1 MLGRC
6 VPQTTLAHK
15 FIYSEKLHDLKHG
28 HFKRP
33 PNWKKVLEIPSLTT
47 FGDNFFLHFILR
59 WAKKKYL
66 FIQDHITRCLSM
78 FPTLPIPIPNQDPHQ
93 ITIAHSCDSRGCPP
107 HGCLSD
113 IQAEIGIALVFVK
126 AVLKKAKIHPKR
138 KGSRIRNAIVNHFK
152 MLSCYLW
159 WNKGISDIHSPKKRQ
174 KHPPPNSPP
183 PEWRWISC
191 HHPSQR
197 CRRRYWTESS
207 L

>member
-33 PNWKKVLEIPSLTT
+33 PNWKNGWEITSPTT
-47 FGDNFFLHFILR
+47 FGDIFFFTSFCAAEKKHVFIQLHF
-59 WAKKKYL
+59 
-66 FIQDHITRCLSM
+66 TRCLSM

-113 IQAEIGIALVFVK
+113 IQADWHSVGLHEGR
-126 AVLKKAKIHPKR
+126 LKKAKIYPKR
-138 KGSRIRNAIVNHFK
+138 KGSRIRNPIVNHFK
-152 MLSCYLW
+152 MLSLVKQGDFW
-159 WNKGISDIHSPKKRQ
+159 HSFT
-174 KHPPPNSPP
+174 N
-183 PEWRWISC
+183 
-191 HHPSQR
+191 
-197 CRRRYWTESS
+197 
-207 L
+207 